1 MAYESNLINKLTEFS
16 ELDVA
21 GGIKLFA
28 GKEKIYEKSVR
39 MISDKFETYLADLN
53 KAETLQEIEFITHT
67 LKGVLGNI
75 GANNLAKKFT
85 EIMQWAR
92 TGDEESARSNFPVAV
107 SEYISFSTHL
117 ADTIKQIDNAIVP
130 EELSQ
135 GSELLF
141 ETFIVEMKNAV
152 DNFEYAYAE
161 NAFSK
166 IKGLTFGE
174 QRDGIVSKLKTAI
187 DGFDFIAAEEI
198 LNNI

>member
-1 MAYESNLINKLTEFS
+1 MAFESKLINKLAEFP
-16 ELDVA
+16 ELDVE
-21 GGIKLFA
+21 GGLKLFA

-39 MISDKFETYLADLN
+39 MINDKFETYLGDLN

-85 EIMQWAR
+85 DVMQWAR
-92 TGDEESARSNFPVAV
+92 TGDEASARGNFPAAK
-107 SEYISFSTHL
+107 SEYISFSTKL
-117 ADTIKQIDNAIVP
+117 ADVIKKIDGAIVP

-174 QRDGIVSKLKTAI
+174 QRDEIIVKLKASI
-187 DGFDFIAAEEI
+187 DGFDFISAEEI
-198 LNNI
+198 LNNL